1 MDLSRA
7 PRGACNVYYALSFFV
22 FFVAK
27 FRAGLGLTGILHNDR
42 DVDVTSAACVRDE
55 VFGGVDGGRA
65 DCSAVM
71 LSLLEIIAKTTDF
84 FASKGVESA
93 RLNAEQV
100 IGHALGLKRMQLYLQ
115 FERLLTDAEL
125 DKIRPLVKRRAQR
138 EPLQHILGTVEWGG
152 LTLKCDRR
160 ALVPRPETEELL
172 ELVTERLKRAEPTA
186 ATEAVATAAAELRIL
201 DLGTGTGALA
211 LGLAKARP
219 EARVTAVDASADA
232 LALAQENALATGL
245 AERVEFLVSDWF
257 SALPATARFE
267 VIVSNP
273 PYLTADEVAAAEPE
287 VRVHDPRSA
296 LVAEDAG
303 LADLKTIIAGA
314 AGRLA
319 PGGLLALETGIAQHA
334 MLVGVLTAA
343 GWRDVESR
351 KDLSG
356 RDRFVLARR

>member
-1 MDLSRA
+1 
-7 PRGACNVYYALSFFV
+7 
-22 FFVAK
+22 
-27 FRAGLGLTGILHNDR
+27 
-42 DVDVTSAACVRDE
+42 
-55 VFGGVDGGRA
+55 
-65 DCSAVM
+65 M

-93 RLNAEQV
+93 RLNAEHV

-172 ELVTERLKRAEPTA
+172 ELIIERLKRGAP
-186 ATEAVATAAAELRIL
+186 EAPAAAEWRIL

-211 LGLAKARP
+211 LGLAKAWP
-219 EARVTAVDASADA
+219 EARVTAVDASAEA

-245 AERVEFLVSDWF
+245 AERVEFVVSDWF
-257 SALPATARFE
+257 AALPDAARFE

-273 PYLTADEVAAAEPE
+273 PYLTDEEVAAAEPE
-287 VRVHDPRSA
+287 VRLHDPRAA
-296 LVAEDAG
+296 LVAAEAG

-314 AGRLA
+314 AERLV

-334 MLVGVLTAA
+334 ELLGVLTEA

-356 RDRFVLARR
+356 RDRFVFARR